1 MSLIETFIYQNIM
14 QNKNNLAWIDLEM
27 TGLNPH
33 HDHIIEAAMVITD
46 IDLNVLEQ
54 SEILVIHQN
63 DELLNSMDEWN
74 TTTHTRTGLIERVRT
89 SRLNEEQV
97 EEKLLEFIQKWIPEK
112 TTPMCGNSVH
122 QDRRFLS
129 KYMPKLEAYFHY
141 RNLDVS
147 TLKELSRRWNPTV
160 YRGLKK
166 KCAHQALEDILESI
180 DELKYYRE
188 NFLQLPKN
196 LLQEP

>member
-1 MSLIETFIYQNIM
+1 M
-14 QNKNNLAWIDLEM
+14 QNKDNLAWIDLEM
-27 TGLNPH
+27 TGLDPYHNR
-33 HDHIIEAAMVITD
+33 IIEAAMVITD

-63 DELLNSMDEWN
+63 DELLSSMDAWN
-74 TTTHTRTGLIERVRT
+74 TATHTRTGLIERVRA
-89 SRLNEEQV
+89 SQLNEEQV
-97 EEKLLEFIQKWIPEK
+97 EEKLLEFIKKWIPEK
-112 TTPMCGNSVH
+112 TSPMCGNSVH
-122 QDRRFLS
+122 QDRRFLL

-166 KCAHQALEDILESI
+166 KGAHQALEDILESVE
-180 DELKYYRE
+180 ELRYYRE

-196 LLQEP
+196 LPQDTIK

>member
-1 MSLIETFIYQNIM
+1 M